1 MDRLKILASGVEA
14 PEQVSDSKVASSRDW
29 IVVVYD
35 HDTISF
41 DEVIFILLL
50 ATGCTQAEAE
60 IETWEVHH
68 LGRSVVHNAS
78 EQECLRVAEII
89 STIGIRVEVLKE
101 D

>member
-1 MDRLKILASGVEA
+1 MEGLMIWNSGIEA
-14 PEQVSDSKVASSRDW
+14 PEKSFSSEVASSRDW

-35 HDTISF
+35 NDHNTVE
-41 DEVIFILLL
+41 EVSFILML
-50 ATGCTQAEAE
+50 ATGCTEKEAE

-68 LGRSVVHNAS
+68 LGKSVVHNAG

-89 STIGIRVEVLKE
+89 STIGIRVEVVKE

>member
-1 MDRLKILASGVEA
+1 MERLAIRNAGIEA
-14 PEQVSDSKVASSRDW
+14 PEKSSESKIASSRDW
-29 IVVVYD
+29 IVLVYD
-35 HDTISF
+35 NDQNTME
-41 DEVIFILLL
+41 EVHFILIL
-50 ATGCTQAEAE
+50 ATGCNQNEAE

-68 LGRSVVHNAS
+68 LGKSVVHNAG

>member
-1 MDRLKILASGVEA
+1 MERLIVRSAGIEA
-14 PEQVSDSKVASSRDW
+14 PQKISESQVASSRDW

-35 HDTISF
+35 NEHNTVE
-41 DEVIFILLL
+41 EVTFILML
-50 ATGCTQAEAE
+50 ATGCTDKEAE

-68 LGRSVVHNAS
+68 LGKSVVHNAA

-89 STIGIRVEVLKE
+89 GTIGIQVEVIKE